1 MNDKISVKPDFTNLD
16 DLLQD
21 VKNGKYKIPKFQR
34 DFVWTPDQMLELFDS
49 ILKGYPIGSLL
60 FWDTEDDFKCKE
72 EVGCFIVKN
81 KANSYRYILDGVQ
94 RISTLFATLMNP
106 KSFDGNIIDA
116 NQKDFLIYFD
126 IKENVFTY
134 AKSKKY
140 KTVFLAPLYEIY
152 DNKEL
157 FNLFRKLNNENISDI
172 DKEKYFENARD
183 LHDILHKYRLPFVEI
198 KGGNIQSSI
207 DIFKRINST
216 GQDISID
223 FMLSALSY
231 KNESDFTFSDA
242 ISEFLDN
249 LNKYNFQEIKR
260 DTIINCIASSKGKI
274 YFDIKSL
281 EVELKDDL
289 ENRSSKSFI
298 FIEKAIN
305 FLYKKLYVLDI
316 KLLPYPI
323 QLNFIY
329 EYFRVNSNPSNEELK
344 KLENWFWI
352 TTYSNYFTIYSLS
365 QQRAAYNTF
374 KEFSVKMHDDGI
386 YKDDKKEQFSTA
398 KFPKKVARNSVRAKV
413 IQLFMLKQIS
423 SDIDFNE
430 SIKEQFIFSLKN
442 DRTRTPANMILRMGS
457 EFEKN
462 KENKDISDFIKN
474 SDTQTLEKYFINEK
488 IKQLHI
494 DGKSDEFI
502 KAREQLIQE
511 KEKEF
516 VECLGITYIN

>member
-1 MNDKISVKPDFTNLD
+1 MNDKISVKPDATHLD

-60 FWDTEDDFKCKE
+60 FWETSDDFKCKE
-72 EVGCFIVKN
+72 EVGCFVVKE
-81 KANSYRYILDGVQ
+81 KEKSYSYILDGVQ
-94 RISTLFATLMNP
+94 RISTLFGTLMNP
-106 KSFDGNIIDA
+106 KSFNGDILESDK
-116 NQKDFLIYFD
+116 KDFLIYLD
-126 IKENVFTY
+126 IKENAFIH
-134 AKSKKY
+134 AKSKKN
-140 KTVFLAPLYEIY
+140 KTVFLVPLYEIY

-157 FNLFRKLNNENISDI
+157 FNLFRKLNNENITDI
-172 DKEKYFENARD
+172 EKERYFENARD
-183 LHDILHKYRLPFVEI
+183 LHDVLHKYRLPFVEI
-198 KGGNIQSSI
+198 KGGDIKSAI

-216 GQDISID
+216 GQEISMD
-223 FMLSALSY
+223 FMLSALNY
-231 KNESDFTFSDA
+231 NDESGFTFSDA

-249 LNKYNFQEIKR
+249 LNKYNFQNIKR
-260 DTIINCIASSKGKI
+260 DTIINCIASSGGKI
-274 YFDIKSL
+274 YFDVKI
-281 EVELKDDL
+281 EEELKDNL
-289 ENRSSKSFI
+289 ENRTSQSF
-298 FIEKAIN
+298 FCIEKAID

-316 KLLPYPI
+316 KLLPYPT

-329 EYFRVNSNPSNEELK
+329 EYFRINSNPSHEELK

-374 KEFSVKMHDDGI
+374 KEFSIKMHGDGI

-442 DRTRTPANMILRMGS
+442 DRTRTPANMILRLGS

-516 VECLGITYIN
+516 VNSLGVTYIN